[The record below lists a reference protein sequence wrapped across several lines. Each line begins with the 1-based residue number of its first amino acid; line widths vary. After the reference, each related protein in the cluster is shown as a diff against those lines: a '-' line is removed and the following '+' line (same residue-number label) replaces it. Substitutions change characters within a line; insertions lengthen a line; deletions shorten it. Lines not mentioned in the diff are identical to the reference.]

1 MAKDRLDVLRKW
13 VNEVVRPTSSYDALA
28 WAVAE
33 IERLRLERDHAN
45 AILEYF
51 DRELVRCARVGSEFH
66 GRPLYQLLSWVKQNR
81 EIPKRIVEQKAEI
94 DRLTD
99 ELSTQGVLLTAAS
112 ASYKIAEHDRE
123 KAVTSKAVM
132 REALEGMLEEFDTI
146 FAPEYPRPNEEAAIA
161 KARATIAADKEAD
174 KEADGE

>member
-1 MAKDRLDVLRKW
+1 MAEDGLDELRLLQECLAGADEDDGLDVGVDL
-13 VNEVVRPTSSYDALA
+13 LA
-28 WAVAE
+28 WA
-33 IERLRLERDHAN
+33 IEQIEELQISGALCRAGRELDKRDH
-45 AILEYF
+45 
-51 DRELVRCARVGSEFH
+51 DRETEYLGRVC
-66 GRPLYQLLSWVKQNR
+66 R
-81 EIPKRIVEQKAEI
+81 
-94 DRLTD
+94 DRLKAMD